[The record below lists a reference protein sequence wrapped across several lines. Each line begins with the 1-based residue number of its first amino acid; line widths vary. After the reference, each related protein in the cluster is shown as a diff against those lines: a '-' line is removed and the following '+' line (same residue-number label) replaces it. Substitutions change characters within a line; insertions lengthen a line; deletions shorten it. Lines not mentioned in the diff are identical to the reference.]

1 MNDSN
6 RKTAVTVVGG
16 DARQKELAALLA
28 AEGYAV
34 RDADEASD
42 ASDMPSRAV
51 IFPVRYEGLKE
62 KIVALNDINKENT
75 SEPGSM
81 IFAWS
86 PDAGACE
93 AAKARGYRV
102 FDLAKDEALTVKN
115 ALLTAE
121 GALSLFMTARDASVL
136 GSRVLVLGSGRVA
149 KCVCRVFSALG
160 SNVTVAA
167 RRREALAWAEL
178 FYKGAVPLT
187 QGEPLGRE
195 FLSSFDAVL
204 NTVPARVVPVDA
216 LSRGA
221 LYIELASPPYG
232 VDIEAA
238 KAVGVDVRL
247 ASGLPG
253 KYAPVSA
260 ARIIADCVIRELG
273 GMKGGGAL

>member
-1 MNDSN
+1 
-6 RKTAVTVVGG
+6 
-16 DARQKELAALLA
+16 
-28 AEGYAV
+28 
-34 RDADEASD
+34 
-42 ASDMPSRAV
+42 MPSRAV

-62 KIVALNDINKENT
+62 KIVALNDINKENPK
-75 SEPGSM
+75 EPEGM

-86 PDAGACE
+86 PDSGACE
-93 AAKARGYRV
+93 AAEARGYRV

-121 GALSLFMTARDASVL
+121 GALYLFMTARDASVL

-160 SNVTVAA
+160 ADVTVAA
-167 RRREALAWAEL
+167 RKREALAWAEL
-178 FYKGAVPLT
+178 FYHGAVPLT
-187 QGEPLGRE
+187 QDEPLGRE

-238 KAVGVDVRL
+238 REAGVDVRL

-253 KYAPVSA
+253 KYAPSSA

-273 GMKGGGAL
+273 GMRGGGAL